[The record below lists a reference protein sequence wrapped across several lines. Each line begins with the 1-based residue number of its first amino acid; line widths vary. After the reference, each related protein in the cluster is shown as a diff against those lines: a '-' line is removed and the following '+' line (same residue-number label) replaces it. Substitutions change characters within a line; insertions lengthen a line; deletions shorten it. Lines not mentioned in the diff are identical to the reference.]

1 MSSSSALLPPDI
13 DFDSK
18 EPWST
23 ETELIIPVE
32 STQVLIHES
41 AAILGGQAFLN
52 IAKLPYIIR
61 ERRNATE
68 ISPNNKLPV
77 LRCGAYVV
85 SELEGIV
92 QLAQAKGVALSDH
105 LNATQKA
112 DLRAYMSLVH
122 NVLGN
127 ALTFLTWKDKDVYEK
142 YTRLRAG
149 SVYNFP
155 LRVIMPWYIRR
166 RVVAQLAL
174 LNWAERSSEEVFHE
188 VETCLIAL
196 SERLGEGAYFF
207 GDHPTELDALVFGYL
222 FTMITTPLP
231 NKQLGALV
239 KQSPNLVKLCQH
251 VEKEYFSQSVA

>member
-1 MSSSSALLPPDI
+1 MATASSALIPPDI
-13 DFDSK
+13 DFDGK
-18 EPWST
+18 EPWT
-23 ETELIIPVE
+23 PETELIIPVE
-32 STQVLIHES
+32 TTQVLIPES

-61 ERRNATE
+61 EKKNATE

-85 SELEGIV
+85 CELEGIV
-92 QLAQAKGVALSDH
+92 QLAQAKGVTLSEH
-105 LNATQKA
+105 LNAIQKA

-127 ALTFLTWKDKDVYEK
+127 ALTFLTWKDNDVYNN

-155 LRVIMPWYIRR
+155 LRAIMPWYIRR
-166 RVVAQLAL
+166 RVLGQLAL

-196 SERLGEGAYFF
+196 SERLGEAAYFF

-231 NKQLGALV
+231 NKQLGGLV
-239 KQSPNLVKLCQH
+239 KQSPNLVKFCQRL
-251 VEKEYFSQSVA
+251 EKENFSQSV